1 MVAWMYIVIVGMFV
15 LAAAGTVWITLW
27 TIKHSGGYRRS
38 EPPDQKH
45 KPE

>member
-27 TIKHSGGYRRS
+27 TIKHSGGYPRL

-45 KPE
+45 KTE